1 MNISQGLLPFQLI
14 QDASKILLT
23 SFGGLPL
30 VMETF
35 RALDLPRSIQKHL
48 PILERQGKYREAD
61 YIESFISVFA
71 GGGDCV
77 DDFELL
83 RTDQGLKKLGLKVPS
98 PEAVRFFLNAFHEEE
113 RLEGRLPH
121 QAFIPEETLLLQG
134 LREVSRDL
142 VGKASTGD
150 APWKATIDLD
160 AAVIESH
167 KREAYETYLGEK
179 GYQPVIAY
187 WAEQDLILADEF
199 RDGNVPAGMGLL
211 PVLKDAVSAL
221 PSTIRL
227 VRVRSDSAAYVHE
240 LLNWCRKEVE
250 GRPRIEFAISADM
263 REELKEAIQAL
274 PEEAWKP
281 LRKLT
286 DQGLIEGRKEWAEVE
301 FVPTQPSKKKAMSP
315 DRYLA
320 IRIRPLQGELF
331 GDGNPYHYFAV
342 VTNMWSWDGER
353 LLRWQRERCGTVE
366 KVHDVLKNDLA
377 GGVLPAKRFF
387 ANAAWWRLNIIT
399 YNVLSVMKRKALP
412 QAWWPARLKTLRFHL
427 IGIAA
432 RVIEHGRKLFL
443 KIAKDHPSF
452 HLYKEAREKL
462 SIFSSA

>member
-14 QDASKILLT
+14 QDASKVLLT

-35 RALDLPRSIQKHL
+35 RALDLPQSIQKHL
-48 PILERQGKYREAD
+48 PILERQGKYQEAD
-61 YIESFISVFA
+61 YIESFISVFV

-83 RTDQGLKKLGLKVPS
+83 RRDQGLKKLGLKVPS
-98 PEAVRFFLNAFHEEE
+98 PEAVRFFLNAFHEEQ

-121 QAFIPEETLLLQG
+121 EAFIPEETLLLQG

-142 VGKASTGD
+142 VGKASSGD

-167 KREAYETYLGEK
+167 KREACETYLGEK

-187 WAEQDLILADEF
+187 WAEEDLILADEF

-211 PVLKDAVSAL
+211 PVLKDALSAL

-250 GRPRIEFAISADM
+250 GRARIEFAISADM
-263 REELKEAIQAL
+263 REELKAAIQAL

-281 LRKLT
+281 LRKVT

-301 FVPTQPSKKKAMSP
+301 FVPTQSSKKKEMKP

-387 ANAAWWRLNIIT
+387 ANAAWWRLNTIT

-412 QAWWPARLKTLRFHL
+412 QAWWPSRLKTLRFHL
-427 IGIAA
+427 LGIAA
-432 RVIEHGRKLFL
+432 RVIEHGRRLFV

-452 HLYKEAREKL
+452 LLYKEAREKL
-462 SIFSSA
+462 VLFSSA